1 MSDEWFG
8 NAANPTAMDPS
19 PFDTFAF
26 HFSPLPDEVQNPLM
40 ASSDPTHV
48 ACENP
53 SNPSFSHHHPMDAS
67 LALSMSTLPPT
78 LKTQPDRRRSSLCL
92 SETDD
97 GVPDSSPASNS
108 QFDPLSDE
116 FDLHDYRRADR
127 IHLAGKKVDNSDV
140 PPAWTELKTKAGKE
154 RKRLPLACIACR
166 RKKIRCSGEKPT
178 CKHCLRSRTV
188 CVYKVTSR
196 KPDRRPDHAT
206 LLDKRLKRNE
216 ESAIEAIPEAD
227 QDDPSTMACAVV
239 KPSIPTSSAA
249 DESLPKKRR
258 EVEAFG
264 PSSEAWAKVPC
275 KSMVTGGQD
284 EGSLPDDQ
292 QEDEERKLSDEG
304 KEALPS
310 EGVQEHLAEVF
321 FDNLYG
327 QAYHL
332 LHKPTFMRKL
342 KSGNVPPVLILSVCA
357 VAARFTAD
365 ADISPAPRPFLRGE
379 EWASRARDICTRRY
393 EWPSITILT
402 CLLILALHE
411 LGTCHGRR
419 SWALGGQAIR
429 MAFALQLHKDLEYDP
444 LCRGK
449 APLSFIDR
457 EIRRRIMWTCFLMDR
472 FNSLGSDRPA
482 FIKEESLR
490 IQLPARERYFQRG
503 MPVTTE
509 LLHVSG
515 RRAATEN
522 GGRSTAEPRDN
533 MDAAAYTIRSIATW
547 GRLVAHVNEEGRETD
562 PHPIWSPESRYATL
576 EQGIDDFVAGLPP
589 RFQYSAKNLDLEVGE
604 KTVCQFL
611 LLHLSIQQNIIFL
624 GQAASMSAKSHE
636 GLEVPK
642 DFLSR
647 VRARTFT
654 AANRVS
660 DILRDA
666 EESRCS
672 VPAPFAG
679 YCAFSSTAVHIS
691 NIFTGNPASRATA
704 EANVDVNMRFLR
716 KMIKFWGIF
725 HWMVHDIRS
734 RYRNAM
740 SASRSGGAAG
750 DDPTT
755 SAMIQYSDWFDRY
768 PHGLMDSDFS
778 EMGMQ
783 TEEESGADGVAD
795 EQCNPLSVDKFS
807 TIISPSH
814 CLEGRD
820 EHRMGPANFS
830 PLAAK
835 PQFPFQSPI
844 SPIQASH
851 SLYPQGQLNRSHF
864 LPNELPFVDVTRQP
878 NGHAPSLHRQ
888 LSFDSLVMNPAGIPN
903 TMDYDMDAWSGL
915 PGKRGTGEGQQIKME
930 PDEHRSLRGA
940 GDMVPGERDVFDG
953 QNPGGWTVPFE
964 MNNSAA
970 DQSMGIGGTILDPF
984 NNIACGGL
992 MMTPSQLDWK
1002 P

>member
-342 KSGNVPPVLILSVCA
+342 N
-357 VAARFTAD
+357 
-365 ADISPAPRPFLRGE
+365 
-379 EWASRARDICTRRY
+379 
-393 EWPSITILT
+393 
-402 CLLILALHE
+402 
-411 LGTCHGRR
+411 
-419 SWALGGQAIR
+419 
-429 MAFALQLHKDLEYDP
+429 
-444 LCRGK
+444 
-449 APLSFIDR
+449 
-457 EIRRRIMWTCFLMDR
+457 
-472 FNSLGSDRPA
+472 
-482 FIKEESLR
+482 
-490 IQLPARERYFQRG
+490 
-503 MPVTTE
+503 
-509 LLHVSG
+509 G

-604 KTVCQFL
+604 KT
-611 LLHLSIQQNIIFL
+611 
-624 GQAASMSAKSHE
+624 SHE

-795 EQCNPLSVDKFS
+795 EQCNPLSVDEFS

-820 EHRMGPANFS
+820 EHRMGASRKKQVYRKLNEVPTTCIGRRHSSGQVGVRPPPTRKSWSSSKRGLSNRPGPANFS